1 VYSFLLVRQ
10 FLRELSVDK
19 EEGRS
24 EEARAQPLYGCGSPA
39 LMADASS
46 RPVLPPFYLYL
57 LEGRKGTT
65 GLLGREPTRGS
76 FLAPTINLSSSWK
89 R

>member
-24 EEARAQPLYGCGSPA
+24 EEERPEGRRAYPWLSLLFWKGWIA
-39 LMADASS
+39 
-46 RPVLPPFYLYL
+46 LPPLNLFTLRHHQ
-57 LEGRKGTT
+57 EGKK
-65 GLLGREPTRGS
+65 S
-76 FLAPTINLSSSWK
+76 A
-89 R
+89 